1 MTHLIPTDATNP
13 GPALITV
20 RGLDKHHGLTHA
32 LRGVDVTIRQGEI
45 VTVMGPS
52 GSGKSTLLHCLA
64 GVTTPDSGEVTI
76 DGTQIS
82 ALKEDQRSRFRLTRL
97 GFVFQFGQ
105 LLPEL
110 SAEDNVALPLMLA
123 GTRRAK
129 ALVQAHSWLE
139 RLGLEGMERRLPS
152 ELSGGQAQRV
162 ALARGLVNA
171 PAVLFADEPTG
182 ALDSLTAE
190 RVMETLTDV
199 VRSTGTT
206 LVIVTHDARV
216 ASYSDREIFIRDGQ
230 VTNPALQGAQ

>member
-1 MTHLIPTDATNP
+1 MSDLIRVPERSPVIVA
-13 GPALITV
+13 
-20 RGLDKHHGLTHA
+20 RGLEKHFGQTHA

-45 VTVMGPS
+45 VAVMGPS

-64 GVTTPDSGEVTI
+64 GVITPDAGSVSIRDTLVSDLDE
-76 DGTQIS
+76 
-82 ALKEDQRSRFRLTRL
+82 ERRSQFRLSRL

-123 GTRRAK
+123 GTRRPK
-129 ALVQAHSWLE
+129 ALRQAHSWLE
-139 RLGLEGMERRLPS
+139 RLGLAGMERRLPG
-152 ELSGGQAQRV
+152 EMSGGQAQRV
-162 ALARGLVNA
+162 ALARALVNA

-190 RVMETLTDV
+190 KVMTTLTEL
-199 VRSTGTT
+199 VRSSGTT

-216 ASYSDREIFIRDGQ
+216 ASYSDREIFIRDGH
-230 VTNPALQGAQ
+230 VANPDLVETA

>member
-1 MTHLIPTDATNP
+1 MTQLEHIGPPRVA
-13 GPALITV
+13 PALITA
-20 RGLDKHHGLTHA
+20 RGLEKHHGQTHA

-45 VTVMGPS
+45 VAVMGPS

-64 GVTTPDSGEVTI
+64 GVITPDTGEVTI
-76 DGTQIS
+76 GDTRIS
-82 ALKEDQRSRFRLTRL
+82 DLSEDQRSLFRLTRL

-110 SAEDNVALPLMLA
+110 SAEDNVALPLMLG
-123 GTRRAK
+123 GTRRAR

-139 RLGLEGMERRLPS
+139 RLGLAGMERRLPS

-182 ALDSLTAE
+182 SLDSLTAE

-199 VRSTGTT
+199 ARSTRTT

-216 ASYSDREIFIRDGQ
+216 AAYSDREIFIRDGS
-230 VTNPALQGAQ
+230 VTSPALESAV

>member
-1 MTHLIPTDATNP
+1 
-13 GPALITV
+13 
-20 RGLDKHHGLTHA
+20 
-32 LRGVDVTIRQGEI
+32 VDVTIRQGEI
-45 VTVMGPS
+45 VAVMGPS
-52 GSGKSTLLHCLA
+52 GSGKSTLLHLLA
-64 GVTTPDSGEVTI
+64 GVTTPDTGEVTI
-76 DGTQIS
+76 DETQIS
-82 ALKEDQRSRFRLTRL
+82 ALTEDQRSRFRLTRV

-123 GTRRAK
+123 GTRRAR
-129 ALVQAHSWLE
+129 ALVQAHSWLA

-182 ALDSLTAE
+182 SLDSLTAE
-190 RVMETLTDV
+190 RVMETLTEV

-216 ASYSDREIFIRDGQ
+216 ASYSDREIFIRDGRI
-230 VTNPALQGAQ
+230 TSPALEGAI